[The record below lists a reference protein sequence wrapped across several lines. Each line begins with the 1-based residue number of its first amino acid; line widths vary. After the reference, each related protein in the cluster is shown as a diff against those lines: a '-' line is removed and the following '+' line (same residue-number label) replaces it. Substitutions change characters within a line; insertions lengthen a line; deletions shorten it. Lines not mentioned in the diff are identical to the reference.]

1 LIPIRVK
8 AATVA
13 AVVNQLVPWRQ
24 PYSKFFSLSE
34 KTLCGTHHIPE
45 ADEGKTSKM
54 TEAGMAGAGRAAAQP
69 AVPGQ
74 PVLVRALSLLAQF
87 TEHRRALGLSELA
100 RLAGLSPATCLRLV
114 RHLTEWGALE
124 RLEDGRYVVGV
135 RLWEI
140 ASLSPRGHGVRQVA
154 LPYLEDLYEVT
165 RHHVLLS
172 VLEGRDAVLI
182 DRLSSRMATEVAYR
196 VGGRMPL
203 RTTAVGQVLLA
214 YADADLQAE
223 IFAQPAPAELGTGD
237 LSPAGLRAALAG
249 VKKSGAAVVRRAQ
262 PSRTISVAAP
272 IHGADGA
279 VVAALSIVVPDAS
292 TPSHEL
298 VPLVRAAARAI
309 SRNLGHKP
317 LASGA
322 WRHPGPQG
330 AAPPGA

>member
-1 LIPIRVK
+1 
-8 AATVA
+8 
-13 AVVNQLVPWRQ
+13 
-24 PYSKFFSLSE
+24 
-34 KTLCGTHHIPE
+34 
-45 ADEGKTSKM
+45 
-54 TEAGMAGAGRAAAQP
+54 MAGAGRATAQRSG
-69 AVPGQ
+69 PGQ

-87 TEHRRALGLSELA
+87 TGDRRALGLSELA

-182 DRLSSRMATEVAYR
+182 DRLSSRTATEVAYR

-203 RTTAVGQVLLA
+203 GTTAVGQVLLA
-214 YADADLQAE
+214 YARPELQAE
-223 IFAQPAPAELGTGD
+223 VITNAVPTERGGGG
-237 LSPAGLRAALAG
+237 LSAAGLRAALAD
-249 VKKSGAAVVRRAQ
+249 VKKSGAAVVRRTQ

-272 IHGADGA
+272 IHGADGD
-279 VVAALSIVVPDAS
+279 VVAALSIVVPDAL
-292 TPSHEL
+292 TPPHEL

-309 SRNLGHKP
+309 SRNLGHRAV
-317 LASGA
+317 ASGA
-322 WRHPGPQG
+322 WRHPEPLDTERPTG
-330 AAPPGA
+330 

>member
-1 LIPIRVK
+1 
-8 AATVA
+8 
-13 AVVNQLVPWRQ
+13 
-24 PYSKFFSLSE
+24 
-34 KTLCGTHHIPE
+34 
-45 ADEGKTSKM
+45 
-54 TEAGMAGAGRAAAQP
+54 MAGAGKAQP
-69 AVPGQ
+69 AGPGE
-74 PVLVRALSLLAQF
+74 PVVVRALSLLAQF
-87 TEHRRALGLSELA
+87 SEHRRSLSLSELS
-100 RLAGLSPATCLRLV
+100 RLAGLAPATCLRLV

-182 DRLSSRMATEVAYR
+182 DRLSSRTATEVAYR

-214 YADADLQAE
+214 YAGADLRAE
-223 IFAQPAPAELGTGD
+223 VFAQAAPIELGAGD
-237 LSPAGLRAALAG
+237 LSAAELRNALAA
-249 VKKSGAAVVRRAQ
+249 VRQSGAAVVRRTR

-272 IHGADGA
+272 IHGAGGG
-279 VVAALSIVVPDAS
+279 VVAALSIVVPDAA
-292 TPSHEL
+292 TPAHEL

-309 SRNLGHKP
+309 SRHLGHRAV
-317 LASGA
+317 ASGA
-322 WRHPGPQG
+322 WRHPGPADMQR
-330 AAPPGA
+330 PGA